1 MNYGWSE
8 LRSDECPDMARLVKS
23 KLLNLGQMVKQL
35 GRTELN
41 FLNNLLLIST
51 NSTN

>member
-1 MNYGWSE
+1 MNVHIWLDLKNQS
-8 LRSDECPDMARLVKS
+8 
-23 KLLNLGQMVKQL
+23 LLNLGQMVKQL

-41 FLNNLLLIST
+41 FHNNLLLIST